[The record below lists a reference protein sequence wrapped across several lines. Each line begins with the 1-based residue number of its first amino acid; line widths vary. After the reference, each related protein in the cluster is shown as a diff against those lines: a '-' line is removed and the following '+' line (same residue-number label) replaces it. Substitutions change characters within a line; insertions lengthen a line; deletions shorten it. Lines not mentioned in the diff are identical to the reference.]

1 MPRMRGGVRALI
13 SMVSV
18 AVLGCG
24 AARPLDSAGT
34 AGSAAGAAGASGTSG
49 AAGAV
54 GSSGAPPAGGSSMP
68 AVAPTPKPA
77 SCMCAP
83 GAGIDLLMC
92 GGDWLPNTLRN
103 APEAVITP
111 DGATVVFNR
120 CNAEGSS
127 CQSGVFRWKSGEGV
141 KAVAPDAWAF
151 AVSADGTSILATR
164 TDASSFIVSSGGMV
178 TELPL
183 GNAYAHLLSADG
195 GTVAARVEVSPS
207 LTTAALWNV
216 ATGAQIQLGDLAGG
230 PEYSEPTAIN
240 ADASVVVGYG
250 NTEKGQEPFLW
261 TRGGGLVGVGTLP
274 SQTVQ
279 TVALATSAD
288 GGVVVGSNL
297 TDNGTAIFRWTA
309 SGGIAALGYIF
320 VNLPL
325 GAPESFFMPWTPPL
339 LVSADGAVVAGTAA
353 EPATPM
359 LPQAFRWTASGGLQ
373 KLSTAHASIVRAA
386 SADGRVIAGS
396 ALASGAPPG
405 MPFASL
411 PYQPF
416 VSVDGQGTRALADVL
431 AGIDLDGM
439 TFGDPIALS
448 PDGRFLVG
456 HATCA
461 GAPAIFRAALP
472 Q

>member
-1 MPRMRGGVRALI
+1 MRGGVHALI
-13 SMVSV
+13 SVVGV

-24 AARPLDSAGT
+24 AARPLDSSGT
-34 AGSAAGAAGASGTSG
+34 AGSVAGTSG
-49 AAGAV
+49 AAGTSGPAGAV
-54 GSSGAPPAGGSSMP
+54 GGSRSGGDSSAPS
-68 AVAPTPKPA
+68 VVTPKPA

-127 CQSGVFRWKSGEGV
+127 CQSGVFRWKRGEGV
-141 KAVAPDAWAF
+141 KAVAADAWAF
-151 AVSADGTSILATR
+151 AVSADGTRVLATR
-164 TDASSFIVSSGGMV
+164 TDGSSSFIASADGTM
-178 TELPL
+178 TALPL
-183 GNAYAHLLSADG
+183 EAYAHLLSADG
-195 GTVAARVEVSPS
+195 STVVARFDAGPS
-207 LTTAALWNV
+207 LTTAALWDV
-216 ATGAQIQLGDLAGG
+216 ATGVETALGDLAGG

-240 ADASVVVGYG
+240 ADASVIVGYG
-250 NTEKGQEPFLW
+250 NTTKGQEPFLW
-261 TRGGGLVGVGTLP
+261 TRAGGLVGLGTLP

-279 TVALATSAD
+279 TVALATSAY
-288 GGVVVGSNL
+288 GAVVVGSNVS
-297 TDNGTAIFRWTA
+297 DSGTAIFRWTA
-309 SGGIAALGYIF
+309 SGGITALGYIF

-353 EPATPM
+353 EPSNPM
-359 LPQAFRWTASGGLQ
+359 LPQAFRWTAAGGLQ
-373 KLSTAHASIVRAA
+373 KLSTARASIVRAA

-396 ALASGAPPG
+396 SLASGAPPG
-405 MPFASL
+405 TPFAAL

-461 GAPAIFRAALP
+461 GAAAIFRAALP